1 MYSVRYIA
9 HFNAS
14 RVFSLKMDS
23 FLETASLFFFSKGR
37 LEESQFDSK
46 LKGIIKRHAELA
58 KIASILRTKTELKGN
73 FTD

>member
-1 MYSVRYIA
+1 MPPEYFLLKWIA
-9 HFNAS
+9 SWRQLLF
-14 RVFSLKMDS
+14 
-23 FLETASLFFFSKGR
+23 FFFSKGR